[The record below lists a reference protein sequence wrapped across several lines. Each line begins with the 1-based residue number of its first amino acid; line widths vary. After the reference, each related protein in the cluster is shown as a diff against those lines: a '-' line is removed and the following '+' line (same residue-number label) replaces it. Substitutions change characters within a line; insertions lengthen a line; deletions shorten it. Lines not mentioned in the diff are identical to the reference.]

1 MPPSSRRSQLR
12 IRRFSTIELL
22 VTLLLWMIVSPFIDV
37 VPFGQFLDSI
47 LITAVLLSAVVVVG
61 AGRRTRLIAILLAVP
76 SVLGRWIDHFYPS
89 FPDPIYLVG
98 SLLFVSFVVVQM
110 LRFTLKAP
118 RVDVAVLCAAIA
130 NFLMLGLIWIF
141 AYQLVALLDPNSF
154 NFASNPG
161 AKAMD
166 GATAFYFSFVTLST
180 VGYGDIVPVSSVA
193 RMLAILEAI
202 VGMFYMTV
210 LVARL
215 VAMYST
221 ETGESG
227 KK

>member
-1 MPPSSRRSQLR
+1 MSPSLRKSQLR

-22 VTLLLWMIVSPFIDV
+22 ITLLLWMIVSPFIDV

-47 LITAVLLSAVVVVG
+47 LITAVLLSAVIVVG
-61 AGRRTRLIAILLAVP
+61 AGRRTRLIAILLAIP
-76 SVLGRWIDHFYPS
+76 SVLGRWVDHFYPS

-98 SLLFVSFVVVQM
+98 GLLFVAFVVVQM
-110 LRFTLKAP
+110 LRFTLRAP
-118 RVDVAVLCAAIA
+118 RVNVEVLCAAIA

-141 AYQLVALLDPNSF
+141 AYQLVALLDPSSF
-154 NFASNPG
+154 SFSSNPG

-180 VGYGDIVPVSSVA
+180 VGYGDITPVSSVA

-215 VAMYST
+215 VALYSS
-221 ETGESG
+221 EKSTGG
-227 KK
+227 K